1 MLRFYKDLTVL
12 YFITAIT
19 GGCAFFFLYYYIDGE
34 LISGILGAVCIII
47 IFHFLFVFLALL
59 RYIKTS
65 RLMSKKCDCK
75 SFIEKS
81 EILFKRKNRK
91 NELFLRT
98 NLSAGY
104 INHGQPEKGI
114 SILTD
119 FIPQFSYKGNDLI
132 KVVAY
137 YNNLFSAY
145 LQLKDRENAEKA
157 LTVLKT
163 VSEDPKFPKILY
175 SDTDITG
182 LAEKNGYLIKIF
194 DGVYDGAEEFFL
206 KSYINAKNMLEKVA
220 SAYTLAQIYINTG
233 NTEKAEQYI
242 AFAAQN
248 GGDTVFAEKARK
260 RDFT

>member
-12 YFITAIT
+12 YFVTAII
-19 GGCAFFFLYYYIDGE
+19 GGCAFFFRYYFIDGNF
-34 LISGILGAVCIII
+34 ISGILTATVFIII
-47 IFHFLFVFLALL
+47 CFLLCNFLALL
-59 RYIKTS
+59 RYGKTS
-65 RLMSKKCDCK
+65 KLLSEKCDCK
-75 SFIEKS
+75 SFIVKC

-182 LAEKNGYLIKIF
+182 LAERNGYLIKIF

-220 SAYTLAQIYINTG
+220 SSYTLAKIYTHFG
-233 NTEKAEQYI
+233 NNEKAEQYI